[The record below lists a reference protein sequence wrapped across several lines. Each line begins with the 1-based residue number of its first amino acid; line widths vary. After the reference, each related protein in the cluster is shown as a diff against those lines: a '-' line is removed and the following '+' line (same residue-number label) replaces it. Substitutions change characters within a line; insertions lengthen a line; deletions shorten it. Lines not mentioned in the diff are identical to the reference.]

1 MNKDIFIE
9 IKKAQKEI
17 IRLENKLNELKSRLE
32 MLKKEKGFNEDWFSE

>member
-32 MLKKEKGFNEDWFSE
+32 MLKKGKGFNEDWFSE